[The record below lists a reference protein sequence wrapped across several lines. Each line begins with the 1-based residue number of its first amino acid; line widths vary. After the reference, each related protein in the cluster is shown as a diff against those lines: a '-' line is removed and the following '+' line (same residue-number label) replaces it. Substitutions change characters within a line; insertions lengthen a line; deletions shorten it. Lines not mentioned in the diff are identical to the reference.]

1 MPGSYVLVP
10 RKKRFRSFI
19 IRLTLFALL
28 FTLFPYPYVAK
39 AEPVANGK
47 PDLLSGIPVNSI
59 QNMAAPYLANANY
72 ATDGDDTTS
81 TDMGAGYYN
90 SYSLTFPS
98 PTNIGRV
105 RIVVNDYSKL
115 YYKMIR
121 MWHQDGSYTDRYLTQ
136 NTYTDIW
143 NISNVTMIQI
153 PLVQV
158 VSSDDPFKLFTFE
171 VYEMN
176 LVPPT
181 VPEFTTTAAGNG
193 QVSLNWTASEDNEN
207 ELAGYNIYKDGSYL
221 AKVDGDTTGYTVT
234 GLANNV
240 SHTFQV
246 SAVDASN
253 NESAKSTQVSLMP
266 INADVPST
274 PTALKGTPEEGALL
288 LHWAANPE
296 NDIAGYNVYRDGM
309 KVNTSLVVGSSYSF
323 SDVIA
328 GVSYGFQVE
337 AVNTSGLVSAK
348 SDLWKMVYQKKDL
361 LKGISPSYCSPADPT
376 YATDG
381 DDTTALGA
389 HDLYGNCNFV
399 FTNGAKDIGKIRVLV
414 DDYRKFWGVAIRIF
428 YANNQYYDLMVN
440 TDIRSNDFT
449 KYVNL
454 RGVTRINFG
463 PNSGLTPETALKLF
477 SFEAYAIDDVPP
489 SVPAIVSSAVGNGH
503 VDLTWSASTDNE
515 DFLAGY
521 KIYKD
526 GQYLTSLDRNT
537 TTYTVTGLSNK
548 VSYNFEVSAYDSV
561 NNESAKSAAV
571 SLTPTNE
578 VAPTAPTEFRGT
590 VQNGF
595 ITLKWKANPE
605 NDLAGYNVYQDGAK
619 LNTTPIIGESYSIK
633 SQTYGVPYDFYVEA
647 VNTSGLVS
655 AESDTIRITPYYRPD
670 LLSGLLVNYIQNVSA
685 PYLANANYAT
695 DGDDTTSTNM
705 GAGYY
710 NSYSLT
716 FPSPTNIGKVRIV
729 VNDYSKLYYKMIRM
743 WHQDGSYTDRYL
755 TQNTTTDIWNISNV
769 TMIQIPLVQVVS
781 SDDPFKLFT
790 FEVYEMNLVPPTVPE
805 FTTTEAG
812 NGEVSLNWS
821 ASMDNENEL
830 AGYNIYKD
838 GSLLAKVDSNTASYT
853 ATGLANTKSYSFQ
866 VSAFDASNNE
876 SAKSTAV
883 SLTPVNTVVPTAP
896 VNVAG
901 TFEEGAI
908 LLRWAANPEN
918 DLAGYNVYNNGVKV
932 NATPIVDVSYSVSDV
947 TVGTSYG
954 FEVEAVNTSGLASAK
969 STKLN
974 LVYQKPNLLR
984 GMSPSYCSTINPTYA
999 TDGDDSTALGAYDL
1013 YGNCNFVFA
1022 NGAKD
1027 IGKIRVLVDDYHK
1040 FWGVA
1045 IRIFYENNQYYDLMV
1060 NTDIRSNDF
1069 TKYVN
1074 LRGVTRIN
1082 FGPNSGLSPVTALKL
1097 FSFEAYEIDRISP
1110 SIPEMVSSVPGKRK
1124 VNLEW
1129 TASTDNEGFLSGYRI
1144 YKDGQYLTSVNSAT
1158 TSYTVEGLSNLV
1170 SYNFE
1175 VTAYDSTNNEST
1187 KSERV
1192 SVTPINAVAPSAPAD
1207 LTGTSEDGAIA
1218 LKWTAND
1225 EDDLEGY
1232 NVYKNGEKLNA
1243 VPLVEESYYIE
1254 SLTNGI
1260 SYDFQVEALNDS
1272 GIVSAK
1278 SDTISIVPYDTVA
1291 PSTVKGI
1298 NVEVGVASGTA
1309 KLTWAANADA
1319 NLQGY
1324 VVYVNGVKSNLA
1336 TITDTF
1342 YLVTGLI
1349 NGVEYSFQVSA
1360 ANGSNMES
1368 EKSESILKTPLN
1380 PEAPAAPAAVT
1391 GMSGD
1396 HQALISWTANTESDL
1411 VEYKIYRDGIEVGVV
1426 DKNTTSFAALELP
1439 NGISTAFTVTAN
1451 NTSGLESDQSEP
1463 VTVTPVSSNAALS
1476 DLDLSNGQALNSAFD
1491 AETDHYTSNVGY
1503 EVTSLTV
1510 VPTSADEAATI
1521 TVNESAASEPVSL
1534 NVGSNEITIVVTA
1547 QDQTTTKTYTVV
1559 VTRAQS
1565 SNASLSGL
1573 ALSGDEELNETF
1585 AAETAS
1591 YTANVSHAV
1600 TSLTIVPTVAD
1611 ETATVL
1617 VNGLAASEPVSLNV
1631 GSNVFTVVV
1640 TAQDDKTTRSYTVT
1654 VTRAA
1659 ASTPPPTPV
1668 TTPPTTP
1675 PTSPLPV
1682 TTPTTPP
1689 ASPVPVSTPSPKP
1702 SSTPGVTPTAAPHAA
1717 VHVDSS
1723 ANAVTT
1729 ATGADG
1735 HVTTV
1740 VTQDAGKLADAF
1752 KQLASEATNNGEVP
1766 KVSLLVNNPAGTAT
1780 TVKLPLS
1787 VLADA
1792 AAKTGNATIDIESND
1807 GTYSLP
1813 LSILDFTAIAE
1824 SLGTTDTNISI
1835 QVNISLVEM
1844 ELSSELGDHVV
1855 MLGSAI
1861 EFSITATG
1869 NGQTIELNNFG
1880 STYVER
1886 SVQLATIVDAD
1897 HTTVALYDR
1906 TTGKYSFVPALFEE
1920 QADGTT
1926 KVTFKRNGNS
1936 IYTVL
1941 SSTKTFNDVS
1951 KHWAKA
1957 DIELLASKMV
1967 IGGVNESSF
1976 APERSITRAEFAAML
1991 IRALGLTVE
2000 TASVPFTDVKEGS
2013 WYAGAI
2019 GAAVKAG
2026 LIAGFTDGTFRPNES
2041 ITREQMAVMAARAA
2055 SAAGMSINVS
2065 GAENELLANFQDKS
2079 SIGSWSQASV
2089 AKAVKANIITGITK
2103 DTFDPAANATRAQAA
2118 VMLKRLMQ
2126 YAHFIN

>member
-1 MPGSYVLVP
+1 MPGSHVLVP
-10 RKKRFRSFI
+10 RNKRFQSFI
-19 IRLTLFALL
+19 IRLTLFAILL
-28 FTLFPYPYVAK
+28 TLFPYPYVAK

-47 PDLLSGIPVNSI
+47 PDLLSGISVNYI
-59 QNMAAPYLANANY
+59 QNLSASYLANVNY

-81 TDMGAGYYN
+81 TDMGAGNYN

-98 PTNIGRV
+98 PTNIGKV

-121 MWHQDGSYTDRYLTQ
+121 MWHPDGSYTDRNLTQ

-181 VPEFTTTAAGNG
+181 VPEFTMTAAGNG
-193 QVSLNWTASEDNEN
+193 EVSLNWTASEDNEN
-207 ELAGYNIYKDGSYL
+207 ELAGYTIYKDGSYL
-221 AKVDGDTTGYTVT
+221 AKVYGNTTSYTAT

-246 SAVDASN
+246 SAFDVSN
-253 NESAKSTQVSLMP
+253 NESAKSTAVALTP

-274 PTALKGTPEEGALL
+274 PTTVKGTPEEGALL
-288 LHWAANPE
+288 LQWAANPE
-296 NDIAGYNVYRDGM
+296 NDIAGYNVYRDGV
-309 KVNTSLVVGSSYSF
+309 KANTSLVVGSSYSF

-328 GVSYGFQVE
+328 GVSYGFEVE

-348 SDLWKMVYQKKDL
+348 SAIWQLVYQKKDL
-361 LKGISPSYCSPADPT
+361 LKGISPSYCSPANPT
-376 YATDG
+376 FATDG

-389 HDLYGNCNFV
+389 HDLYGNCNFI

-428 YANNQYYDLMVN
+428 YENNQYYDLMVN
-440 TDIRSNDFT
+440 TDIRSNEFT

-463 PNSGLTPETALKLF
+463 PNSGLSPETALKLF

-489 SVPAIVSSAVGNGH
+489 SVPAIVSSAVGNGKA
-503 VDLTWSASTDNE
+503 DFTWSASTDNE
-515 DFLAGY
+515 GFLAGY

-526 GQYLTSLDRNT
+526 GQYLTSVNSNT

-578 VAPTAPTEFRGT
+578 VAPTAPSEFRGT
-590 VQNGF
+590 VQNGS
-595 ITLKWKANPE
+595 IALKWKANPE

-619 LNTTPIIGESYSIK
+619 LNTMPIIGESYSIK

-670 LLSGLLVNYIQNVSA
+670 LLSGLLVNYIQNASA
-685 PYLANANYAT
+685 PYLANANFAT
-695 DGDDTTSTNM
+695 DGDDTTSTDM

-805 FTTTEAG
+805 FTTTAAG

-821 ASMDNENEL
+821 ASTDNENEL
-830 AGYNIYKD
+830 AGYVIYKD
-838 GSLLAKVDSNTASYT
+838 GSLLAKVDNNTLNYT
-853 ATGLANTKSYSFQ
+853 ATGLANTKSYNFQ
-866 VSAFDASNNE
+866 VAAFDASNNE

-883 SLTPVNTVVPTAP
+883 SLTPVNTAAPAAPT
-896 VNVAG
+896 NIEG

-908 LLRWAANPEN
+908 LLRWAANSEN
-918 DLAGYNVYNNGVKV
+918 DIAGYNIYNNGVKI
-932 NATPIVDVSYSVSDV
+932 NASPIVDLSYSVSDV
-947 TVGTSYG
+947 TASTSYG
-954 FEVEAVNTSGLASAK
+954 FEVEAVNTSGLTSAK

-974 LVYQKPNLLR
+974 LVYQKPNLLK

-1013 YGNCNFVFA
+1013 YGNCNFVFT

-1060 NTDIRSNDF
+1060 NSDIRSNDF

-1082 FGPNSGLSPVTALKL
+1082 FGPNSGLTPETALKI

-1110 SIPEMVSSVPGKRK
+1110 SVPEIVSSVPGKRK

-1144 YKDGQYLTSVNSAT
+1144 YKDGKYLTSVSSDT
-1158 TSYTVEGLSNLV
+1158 TTYTVEGLSNLV

-1175 VTAYDSTNNEST
+1175 VTAYDSANNESA

-1192 SVTPINAVAPSAPAD
+1192 FVTPINAVAPAAPTD
-1207 LTGTSEDGAIA
+1207 LTGTPEDRAIA
-1218 LKWTAND
+1218 LKWTANA

-1232 NVYKNGEKLNA
+1232 NVYQNGEKLNT
-1243 VPLVEESYYIE
+1243 VPLLEESYDIDG
-1254 SLTNGI
+1254 LTNGI
-1260 SYDFQVEALNDS
+1260 VYNFQVEALNDS
-1272 GIVSAK
+1272 GIVSAM
-1278 SDTISIVPYDTVA
+1278 SNTVNIVPYDTVA

-1309 KLTWAANADA
+1309 KLTWDANSDA

-1324 VVYVNGVKSNLA
+1324 VVYVNGAKSNLA

-1342 YLVTGLI
+1342 YQVTGLV
-1349 NGVEYSFQVSA
+1349 NGAEYSFQVSA
-1360 ANGSNMES
+1360 ANGSNIES
-1368 EKSESILKTPLN
+1368 EKSESIFKTPLN

-1391 GMSGD
+1391 GTPGD
-1396 HQALISWTANTESDL
+1396 HQAVISWTANIESDL
-1411 VEYKIYRDGIEVGVV
+1411 AEYKIYRDGIEVGVV

-1439 NGISTAFTVTAN
+1439 NGISNAFTVSAK
-1451 NTSGLESDQSEP
+1451 NTSGLESDQSKP
-1463 VTVTPVSSNAALS
+1463 VTVTPASSNAALS
-1476 DLDLSNGQALNSAFD
+1476 DLALSNGQALNSAFD

-1503 EVTSLTV
+1503 EMTSLTV

-1521 TVNESAASEPVSL
+1521 TVNGSAASEPVRL
-1534 NVGSNEITIVVTA
+1534 NVGTNEITIVVTA

-1573 ALSGDEELNETF
+1573 ALSGDTELNETF
-1585 AAETAS
+1585 APETAS
-1591 YTANVSHAV
+1591 YTANVGHDVNSIKI
-1600 TSLTIVPTVAD
+1600 LPTVAD

-1617 VNGLAASEPVSLNV
+1617 VNGLAASESVNLSV
-1631 GSNVFTVVV
+1631 GSNVVTVVI
-1640 TAQDDKTTRSYTVT
+1640 TAQDEKTTRSFTVT

-1659 ASTPPPTPV
+1659 ASTPSPTPV
-1668 TTPPTTP
+1668 TTP
-1675 PTSPLPV
+1675 S
-1682 TTPTTPP
+1682 
-1689 ASPVPVSTPSPKP
+1689 ASPAPVSTPSPAP
-1702 SSTPGVTPTAAPHAA
+1702 STTPDVTPTAAPHAA
-1717 VHVDSS
+1717 VQVDSS
-1723 ANAVTT
+1723 ANVVTT
-1729 ATGADG
+1729 TTGADG

-1740 VTQDAGKLADAF
+1740 VTQDAEKLADAF
-1752 KQLASEATNNGEVP
+1752 KQLENEATHNGEAP
-1766 KVSLLVNNPAGTAT
+1766 KISLLVNNPAGTAT
-1780 TVKLPLS
+1780 TVKLPSS

-1792 AAKTGNATIDIESND
+1792 AAKTANAMIEIQSND

-1813 LSILDFTAIAE
+1813 LSILDFAAIAE
-1824 SLGTTDTNISI
+1824 SLGTTVTNISI
-1835 QVNISLVEM
+1835 QVNIALVEM
-1844 ELSSELGDHVV
+1844 DLSGELGDHAV

-1886 SVQLATIVDAD
+1886 SVQLATTVDAD

-1906 TTGKYSFVPALFEE
+1906 TTGKFSFVPALFEE

-1957 DIELLASKMV
+1957 DIELLASKLV
-1967 IGGVNESSF
+1967 IGGVSESSF
-1976 APERSITRAEFAAML
+1976 APERSITRAEFATML
-1991 IRALGLTVE
+1991 VRALGLTVE
-2000 TASVPFTDVKEGS
+2000 TALVSFTDVKTGN
-2013 WYAGAI
+2013 WYSGAI
-2019 GAAVKAG
+2019 GAAVQAG
-2026 LIAGFTDGTFRPNES
+2026 LIAGYSDGTFKPNEP

-2055 SAAGMSINVS
+2055 EAAGASIDVS
-2065 GAENELLANFQDKS
+2065 GVENELLANFQDKAF
-2079 SIGSWSQASV
+2079 IGSWSQASV
-2089 AKAVKANIITGITK
+2089 AKAVKANLITGITK

-2118 VMLKRLMQ
+2118 VMLRRLMQ
-2126 YAHFIN
+2126 FVHFIN